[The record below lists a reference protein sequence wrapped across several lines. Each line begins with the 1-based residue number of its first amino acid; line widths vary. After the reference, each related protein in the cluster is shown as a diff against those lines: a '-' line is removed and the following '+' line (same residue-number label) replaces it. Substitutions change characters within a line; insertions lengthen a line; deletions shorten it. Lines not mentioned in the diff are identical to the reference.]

1 MIDTMSKKVD
11 VHFSVWTQN
20 LIEKETLK
28 QKLSAAAAAREDEE
42 RKKEK
47 LQHAATKAVP

>member
-1 MIDTMSKKVD
+1 MCIFRFERKIT
-11 VHFSVWTQN
+11 
-20 LIEKETLK
+20 IEKETLK
-28 QKLSAAAAAREDEE
+28 QKLSAAAAREDEE